1 VATSLNKPRPATKRI
16 VLWLSIA
23 VASYFVLYFSSVRAV
38 LAKNRGPVTP
48 MPDYIQSNGEFARA
62 VFAPAHF
69 IDASVLR
76 RGYWAPRPPSSRE
89 QE

>member
-1 VATSLNKPRPATKRI
+1 MATPLSKPKPATKRI

-38 LAKNRGPVTP
+38 MTKRRGPVTP
-48 MPDYIQSNGEFARA
+48 RPDYIQSNTELVHA

-76 RGYWAPRPPSSRE
+76 RGYWAPRPASSRE
-89 QE
+89 RE

>member
-1 VATSLNKPRPATKRI
+1 MATPFSKPKPATKRI

-23 VASYFVLYFSSVRAV
+23 VASYFVLYFSSVQAV
-38 LAKNRGPVTP
+38 YAKRRGPVTP
-48 MPDYIQSNGEFARA
+48 RPAYIQSNGEFARA